1 MQTRWG
7 SGGSLPSPSSP
18 SKPRLS
24 ATAFFSTHSTAT
36 RTGSQHMASPN
47 ASPQQQ
53 QGCGVDDYV
62 SQSPAPP
69 PVDPPPPLLLRH
81 PLVQGSI
88 QMTLTDVSCDSC
100 APWFAYSPPSTVQYE
115 WWRPRLHA
123 ATSFSHGLPRHFLNT
138 KALHRHFLGQKKSST
153 GILSGAQNDTKSLDQ
168 NGR

>member
-1 MQTRWG
+1 
-7 SGGSLPSPSSP
+7 
-18 SKPRLS
+18 
-24 ATAFFSTHSTAT
+24 
-36 RTGSQHMASPN
+36 MASPN

-81 PLVQGSI
+81 PLAQGSI

-153 GILSGAQNDTKSLDQ
+153 GISW
-168 NGR
+168 GRRSPPQAFCLEHKMTQKALIRMGDDLEHFGWRLL